1 MGFLLLFSLFNAV
14 LLLIVGA
21 NLSFIFAKFIGN
33 KWILIL
39 IIIFSQTYW
48 IARFTGFL
56 ARVPSAVTYIAA
68 LFFGIFCIAVSTFLI
83 FDILLL
89 ITRIVPPFLR
99 FYYFIKANLTT
110 VGLIVLAIIFLQSA
124 VGVFLANHT
133 MVNRYA
139 FKNPLIANGERV
151 RIVHISDL
159 HVSPFTSRARQL
171 KVVDKIN
178 ALEPDIITISGDILD
193 AGLAPYID
201 KDLSGVYRSLKSKYG
216 VYVVFGN
223 HEYYSG
229 DIPKI
234 LLAFEQSGFDLLRD
248 TLVKIDEINLTV
260 AGRDDYS
267 SKRVSGHERKPLSDV
282 LADND
287 KGYPVVLLN
296 HQPRKESVREAVEN
310 KVFLELTGH
319 THNAQIFPANLIEKL
334 IYPASW
340 GLWQENDYSLLI
352 SCGVG
357 TWGPPMR
364 TNSYSEIVVIDIN

>member
-1 MGFLLLFSLFNAV
+1 
-14 LLLIVGA
+14 
-21 NLSFIFAKFIGN
+21 
-33 KWILIL
+33 
-39 IIIFSQTYW
+39 
-48 IARFTGFL
+48 
-56 ARVPSAVTYIAA
+56 
-68 LFFGIFCIAVSTFLI
+68 
-83 FDILLL
+83 
-89 ITRIVPPFLR
+89 
-99 FYYFIKANLTT
+99 
-110 VGLIVLAIIFLQSA
+110 
-124 VGVFLANHT
+124 

-171 KVVDKIN
+171 KAVDKIN

-193 AGLAPYID
+193 AGLEPYID
-201 KDLSGVYRSLKSKYG
+201 KDLSSVYRSLKSKYG

-234 LLAFEQSGFDLLRD
+234 LLAFEQSGFNLLRD
-248 TLVKIDEINLTV
+248 NLVKIDEINLTV

-267 SKRVSGHERKPLSDV
+267 SKRVSGHERKPLSTV

-287 KGYPVVLLN
+287 KEYPVVLLN
-296 HQPRKESVREAVEN
+296 HQPRKESVREAIEN

-352 SCGVG
+352 SCGLG